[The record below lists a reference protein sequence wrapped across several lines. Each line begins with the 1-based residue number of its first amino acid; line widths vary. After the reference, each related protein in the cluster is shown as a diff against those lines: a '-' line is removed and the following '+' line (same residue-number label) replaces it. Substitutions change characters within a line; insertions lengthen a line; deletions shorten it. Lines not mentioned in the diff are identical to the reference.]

1 LIFALQDKSLV
12 RKGRDVMH
20 CVAISNPTAHTDQR
34 IVDLSFRA
42 RRKVAVQ
49 QIFAKLLLL
58 ALVALPFSADA
69 KIRRPD
75 PGIDLGANRFA
86 VTQRNGMSLNEAVES
101 VRRRGDVERI
111 LDARTRN
118 EGGREV
124 HYIKYM
130 TKDGTVRTQR
140 INGRR
145 N

>member
-1 LIFALQDKSLV
+1 
-12 RKGRDVMH
+12 MH
-20 CVAISNPTAHTDQR
+20 CIAIGNPTAHTDER
-34 IVDLSFRA
+34 IADLSLGA
-42 RRKVAVQ
+42 HRKVEVLQ
-49 QIFAKLLLL
+49 NFAKLLLL

-69 KIRRPD
+69 KLRNSSPELDVGTSR
-75 PGIDLGANRFA
+75 LT

-111 LDARTRN
+111 LDAQTKN

-140 INGRR
+140 IQGRR
-145 N
+145 S